1 MIERIQRIARP
12 GAFAA
17 LILCLLVPLAWNRIF
32 PAFEGGAVNVQLT
45 MMRPDD
51 EIEAPE
57 SSMRAVR
64 TEFTTRGNE
73 QLLAFAF
80 DLERAGRFSVYGIS
94 SNRDAKPLDLRMNG
108 RSVSTTAF
116 YQKTGSMRGDF
127 EKHLIARA
135 VPLVAGENAVSIAG
149 PRAMNRTIFLELR
162 REAPLRPLR
171 FAALFLA
178 AAGLLA
184 VRRFVSQGF
193 PLRPRAR
200 LAVAALAYAA
210 GLAALPAA
218 LLALSNGH
226 LVPLGEKDPVKTRR
240 LRLLEEHLRSEEHR
254 RAREEKFSVFVMGDS
269 THYWSLP
276 PSHHMISALENALPE
291 GEKDEI
297 AFYGIAGGALD
308 AFDFYLLANRI
319 APERPDVMV
328 VPVGLRSF
336 SDWWLHN
343 EGYRFHGL
351 DHYLQPSEL
360 LRAWNLSVAGREIP
374 LVGWVLRRLDARFF
388 DGRAAHLLRGG
399 KVFFESESE
408 RLQQGI
414 SETLLASWEP
424 VSKEV
429 QMKAIRR
436 YRRWNTDIA
445 EDHPLLRAYRLIDD
459 LAARHGI
466 LVLYYT
472 EQVNV
477 EAQRKKGKD
486 LRVRENFATIER
498 AVAGDP
504 GVHFLT
510 LSDENPPEMFSD
522 DIDHL
527 TPEGITGVAAAITR
541 EIVELKQSKPD

>member
-1 MIERIQRIARP
+1 MVERIQRIARP
-12 GAFAA
+12 GAMAA
-17 LILCLLVPLAWNRIF
+17 LILCLLVPLAWDLLF
-32 PAFEGGAVNVQLT
+32 PAFEGDAVNVQLT

-64 TEFTTRGNE
+64 TVFTTRRNE

-80 DLERAGRFSVYGIS
+80 DLERAGRYSVYGIS

-108 RSVSTTAF
+108 RSVSTMAF

-135 VPLVAGENAVSIAG
+135 VPLVTGENVASIAG

-162 REAPLRPLR
+162 REAPLHPLR
-171 FAALFLA
+171 YAALFLA

-184 VRRFVSQGF
+184 VRRFVSLEF
-193 PLRPRAR
+193 PLPPRAR
-200 LAVAALAYAA
+200 LAVAALAYAM

-254 RAREEKFSVFVMGDS
+254 RVREEKFTVFVMGDS

-276 PSHHMISALENALPE
+276 ASHHMLSVLENALPE

-308 AFDFYLLANRI
+308 AFDFYLLLNRI
-319 APERPDVMV
+319 ARERPDVV
-328 VPVGLRSF
+328 VIPVGLRSF

-343 EGYRFHGL
+343 QGYRFHGL
-351 DHYLQPSEL
+351 DHYLQPSEF

-374 LVGWVLRRLDARFF
+374 LVGWLLRRLDAGFS

-414 SETLLASWEP
+414 SETVLASWEP
-424 VSKEV
+424 VPKEV
-429 QMKAIRR
+429 QWKAIPR

-445 EDHPLLRAYRLIDD
+445 EDHPLLRAYGLIND

-466 LVLYYT
+466 EVLYYT

-486 LRVRENFATIER
+486 LRVRENFATIES
-498 AVAGDP
+498 AVAGGP

-527 TPEGITGVAAAITR
+527 TPEGIASVAAAIVR
-541 EIVELKQSKPD
+541 EIVALERAKR